1 MNKINVCI
9 ISIGYMLHV
18 DHMVHARCVSVS
30 GQLHV
35 LIMLLNVERLVIVI
49 VTFRK

>member
-1 MNKINVCI
+1 MHNKS
-9 ISIGYMLHV
+9 ISYMLHV

-30 GQLHV
+30 GQL
-35 LIMLLNVERLVIVI
+35 LLMLLNVERLVIVI